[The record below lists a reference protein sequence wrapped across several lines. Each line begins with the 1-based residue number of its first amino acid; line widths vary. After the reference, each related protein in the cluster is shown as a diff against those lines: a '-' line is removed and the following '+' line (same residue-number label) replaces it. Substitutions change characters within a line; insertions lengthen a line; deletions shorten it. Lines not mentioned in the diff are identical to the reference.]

1 MEIKTLKD
9 FASIVQ
15 SLKSKKKT
23 TLDIFYNVENCSD
36 LLGKD
41 HYQMYTPTYA
51 IKTEPVTSCRG
62 FIKKDGPN
70 RLIVGL
76 AYSSSSQNSI
86 AKCSTSVF
94 NKDTE
99 KFVDLSKSEINLSST
114 KSFEFPVKL
123 SELHRHI
130 YKNNLLF
137 KWNIEVLPSLISH
150 AKVKS
155 PNTVSED
162 SDQKDN
168 IATALDGLFETL
180 SRDKQSEREEQKTL
194 LSMVQNMTECKNQ
207 QTKLEDKL
215 QSIEQKVF
223 DINSRLSDICT
234 TMTFTQ
240 KRFVEDTG
248 LLTQSLT
255 NPVNTEENKMKSEKK
270 TTLDEDLCTISS
282 PLLHEKAKYHE
293 TKERHDRVSTVKR
306 PIPTFINPTV
316 KERDALKHLES
327 IYEEERTFYG
337 KKKTGGVFGTVTN
350 RALLPWINTKHS
362 RLKVRHILLIGSDI
376 HLIRSIL
383 LHEYNILPPWSISET
398 HKLVLMECEDK
409 GVYFY
414 IGLVPE
420 FSQRKHIL
428 SLMISAQNDGND
440 SFDGCILV
448 INSPSDTNL
457 LHVFDT
463 RFLQKFCF
471 LLVSKKFNYLSLIYD
486 VKGIVRIDW
495 LHPSLEGKFKL
506 LEDVKFVFDEY
517 ILSTSWQEKNEL
529 QENVRSFMSFLTT
542 IQSTSEVEE
551 RMESLTDQMMP
562 LLKQCHTLLE
572 VEHTEEQKNF
582 FYHTHYT
589 HF

>member
-316 KERDALKHLES
+316 KER
-327 IYEEERTFYG
+327 
-337 KKKTGGVFGTVTN
+337 
-350 RALLPWINTKHS
+350 
-362 RLKVRHILLIGSDI
+362 LKVRHILLIGSDI